1 MGDAICKSST
11 IAYIYEA
18 GRYMAVIVVYLLAL
32 PDVLAIHVHVVVRE
46 IPSERR
52 VPVARYRV

>member
-1 MGDAICKSST
+1 MCDSICKSST

-18 GRYMAVIVVYLLAL
+18 GRYMAVIFVYLFAL

-46 IPSERR
+46 LPRERR